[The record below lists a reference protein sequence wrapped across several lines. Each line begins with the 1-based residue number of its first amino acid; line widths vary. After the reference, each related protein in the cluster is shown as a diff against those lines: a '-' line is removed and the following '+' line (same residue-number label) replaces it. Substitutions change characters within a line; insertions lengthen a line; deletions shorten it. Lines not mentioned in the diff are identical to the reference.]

1 MRQSLDTRIRY
12 GHVGS
17 GYSVW
22 SMWETCLQYLCY
34 YGRDE
39 VVSGL
44 RHARL
49 MLPKLLS
56 FFSAEFRVSWASTT
70 RLYHEL
76 NDGQEREISF
86 NYHPLFLYYYP
97 TRPLFAQSFLP
108 RQNLFSTLLAFLH
121 VSKSSI
127 ALSATVLGNHGSKK
141 RISTYALQSFLITLK
156 SVCRCVELWPVDL

>member
-1 MRQSLDTRIRY
+1 M
-12 GHVGS
+12 
-17 GYSVW
+17 
-22 SMWETCLQYLCY
+22 
-34 YGRDE
+34 
-39 VVSGL
+39 SGL

-49 MLPKLLS
+49 MLGKLLS
-56 FFSAEFRVSWASTT
+56 FFSAEFRVPWASTT

-76 NDGQEREISF
+76 NDRQEREISF
-86 NYHPLFLYYYP
+86 DYHPLFYYYP

-108 RQNLFSTLLAFLH
+108 RQYLFSTLLAFLH

-156 SVCRCVELWPVDL
+156 SVCRCVEFWPVDL